1 MRMAA
6 MLTTLS
12 LALISAGTS
21 AQNVTWDYDKEAD
34 FTRYRT
40 YTWVAG
46 TNLDDRINHRRVMA
60 AVDAQLATKGLRRV
74 EANEN
79 PDMLVAYHASF
90 DRDLQINASSFDTG
104 GWGAYRFGS
113 NRNGS
118 ARVQEILVGTLMID
132 LVDAGT
138 RTVVWR
144 GIASKEIDVKADP
157 EKRDKNMNKAAEK
170 LFRKYPP
177 AKQILNPAG
186 GSGAAG
192 HSP

>member
-1 MRMAA
+1 MRIAT
-6 MLTTLS
+6 MLTTLG
-12 LALISAGTS
+12 LALMSAGAS

-40 YTWVAG
+40 YTWVPG
-46 TNLDDRINHRRVMA
+46 TNLGDEFNHKRVMA
-60 AVDAQLATKGLRRV
+60 AVDAQLAAKGMRRV

-104 GWGAYRFGS
+104 GWGGYRFGS
-113 NRNGS
+113 NRTGS
-118 ARVQEILVGTLMID
+118 ARVQEILVGTLIVD

-138 RTVVWR
+138 RDVVWR
-144 GIASKEIDVKADP
+144 GIANKEVDVKADP
-157 EKRDKNMNKAAEK
+157 EKRDRNMNQAAEK

-177 AKQILNPAG
+177 AK
-186 GSGAAG
+186 
-192 HSP
+192 